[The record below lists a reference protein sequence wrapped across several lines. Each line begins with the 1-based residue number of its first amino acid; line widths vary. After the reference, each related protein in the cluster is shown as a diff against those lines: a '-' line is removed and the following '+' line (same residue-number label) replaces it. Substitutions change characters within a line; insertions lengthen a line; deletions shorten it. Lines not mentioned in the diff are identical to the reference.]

1 MLVGGNRPL
10 LSLYPFSPPGKGKM
24 NLPEPE
30 LYYRCQNPD
39 CDPGFSEEAL
49 FTDKELF
56 WWDGKPRSDWTE
68 DGSVARSQIDHGPG
82 FYCRGCLFFLGVP
95 FDEAKPLLFE
105 ALEREKR

>member
-1 MLVGGNRPL
+1 
-10 LSLYPFSPPGKGKM
+10 M

-39 CDPGFSEEAL
+39 CAPGDCAEAL

-56 WWDGKPRSDWTE
+56 WWDGKPRSDWIE
-68 DGSVARSQIDHGPG
+68 VEIYVVKRSMVDHGAG
-82 FYCRGCLFFLGVP
+82 FYCRECLFFIGVP